1 MKNKRSILLI
11 VLTIVV
17 MFSVGALIVW
27 GSCTILPYPWNVIS
41 TMCLSLVVGLAGNRV
56 LNIIIE
62 KEGKN

>member
-1 MKNKRSILLI
+1 MNNKRSILLI
-11 VLTIVV
+11 ILTIVV
-17 MFSVGALIVW
+17 MFLLGALIVW

-56 LNIIIE
+56 LNIIID